1 MSATLLRGWAVNGK
15 LSVVDCLHRNAPR
28 QYHKGP
34 RSVAYIR
41 EFTSPSQVSQLEDS
55 WGAIETPA
63 GRVLRKLQNEIL
75 LDPAERDTVK
85 ELVALH
91 LARSYEVHK
100 MWSEGIEPDEWL
112 NDIDRLLENPDLLGK
127 EVLDIRESLRQL
139 SSDSSERDLTYQ
151 AVSDYLKEN
160 FTQLVLYGH
169 ERVRQY
175 VGRAGLELY
184 RVVVG
189 DELIISDTP
198 AVAATADLEKVGF
211 GSGLTLPDG
220 PSIIM
225 PLTPH
230 TLAVIGPQDSTYI
243 LAPAAI
249 QRLNILQCRRA
260 QRYLVCRPGSD
271 LEEKIIREIKMRG

>member
-15 LSVVDCLHRNAPR
+15 LAVVDCRDRNAPKV
-28 QYHKGP
+28 YSKGP
-34 RSVAYIR
+34 RGVAYER
-41 EFTSPSQVSQLEDS
+41 EFTSPSQVAQLEAS

-63 GRVLRKLQNEIL
+63 GRVLRKLQNDTQ
-75 LDPAERDTVK
+75 LDPGERDTVK

-100 MWSEGIEPDEWL
+100 IWSDGIEVDEWL
-112 NDIDRLLENPDLLGK
+112 NDIDRLLGNPDLLGK
-127 EVLDIRESLRQL
+127 EVLDLRESLRHL
-139 SSDSSERDLTYQ
+139 SSDASERDLTYQ
-151 AVSDYLKEN
+151 AVSGYLKDQ

-169 ERVRQY
+169 ERVRKY
-175 VGRAGLELY
+175 VDRAGLELY
-184 RVVVG
+184 RVLVG

-198 AVAATADLEKVGF
+198 AVAVTADLEKVGF

-225 PLTPH
+225 PLTPN

-249 QRLNILQCRRA
+249 QRLNIIQCRRA
-260 QRYLVCRPGSD
+260 QRYLVCRPGSE